1 MSIIKKI
8 EQAQIEKLKG
18 DKKIPA
24 FKSGDTVKVHVK
36 IKDGDK
42 FRIQV
47 FEGVVI
53 ARDGGDG
60 NNASFT
66 VRRESYGV
74 GVERADAASRG
85 GDRGAFGLDRVL
97 QVGRGRAALHGVARP
112 NGPRVVAGRRGREA
126 GANTRGARASR
137 ERAGAEHGLGA
148 AERRVRL
155 GDAGVRVG
163 GRDVPSG

>member
-1 MSIIKKI
+1 MNVIKKI
-8 EQAQIEKLKG
+8 EAQQIAKLKG
-18 DKKIPA
+18 EKNIPA
-24 FKSGDTVKVHVK
+24 FKAGDTVKVHVK

-74 GVERADAASRG
+74 GVERKFPLYTPSIEKIEKVRIGRVRRAKLFFLRGLSGKKARIVEDLAAAS
-85 GDRGAFGLDRVL
+85 
-97 QVGRGRAALHGVARP
+97 
-112 NGPRVVAGRRGREA
+112 
-126 GANTRGARASR
+126 
-137 ERAGAEHGLGA
+137 AEKNA
-148 AERRVRL
+148 
-155 GDAGVRVG
+155 DK
-163 GRDVPSG
+163 